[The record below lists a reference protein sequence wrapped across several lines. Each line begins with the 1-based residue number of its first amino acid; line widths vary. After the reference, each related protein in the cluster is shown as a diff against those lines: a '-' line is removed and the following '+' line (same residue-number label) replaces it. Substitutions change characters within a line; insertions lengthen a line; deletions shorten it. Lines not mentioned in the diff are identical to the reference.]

1 MNDAGTLPQHMLDIR
16 ELTAEAFAPY
26 GQVIAPLRTGGQGA
40 ETGHDPEASA
50 SQAKLV
56 LSNGEP
62 RLWIM
67 HLPHVGLGFTRIAR
81 HRRVTQCLGSLGGK
95 EWLIGVAPPGDLGDD
110 ARPRVED
117 IAAFRVPGDRLIKLH
132 VATWHA
138 GPHFVTTNAFSS
150 TSRTSTPT
158 GVIFTPCRFRSSA
171 GTACEPR
178 DDERLGST
186 HFGSR

>member
-1 MNDAGTLPQHMLDIR
+1 MNDTSTMPRQMLDIR

-40 ETGHDPEASA
+40 ETRYDPETSP
-50 SQAKLV
+50 SEAKLV
-56 LSNGEP
+56 LGNGEP

-67 HLPHVGLGFTRIAR
+67 HLPHVGLGFTRMAR

-110 ARPRVED
+110 ARPRIED

-132 VATWHA
+132 VATM
-138 GPHFVTTNAFSS
+138 TTACSS

-158 GVIFTPCRFRSSA
+158 GAIFTPCRSQSSA
-171 GTACEPR
+171 ATASEACDAEGGGGITPPR
-178 DDERLGST
+178 QP
-186 HFGSR
+186 

>member
-1 MNDAGTLPQHMLDIR
+1 MNDATALPRHMLEIR

-40 ETGHDPEASA
+40 GTSHDPEASA
-50 SQAKLV
+50 GEAKLV
-56 LSNGEP
+56 LDNGEP

-81 HRRVTQCLGSLGGK
+81 HRQVTQCLGSLGGK

-138 GPHFVTTNAFSS
+138 GPHFVGDECLFVNLENLDTNRRDFHAV
-150 TSRTSTPT
+150 PLA
-158 GVIFTPCRFRSSA
+158 VECRY
-171 GTACEPR
+171 
-178 DDERLGST
+178 RL
-186 HFGSR
+186 

>member
-1 MNDAGTLPQHMLDIR
+1 MNDVDTAPRHMLDIR

-40 ETGHDPEASA
+40 ETGYDPEASA
-50 SQAKLV
+50 SEAKLV
-56 LSNGEP
+56 LNNGEP

-110 ARPRVED
+110 AHPRVED
-117 IAAFRVPGDRLIKLH
+117 IAAFRIPGDRLIKLH

-138 GPHFVTTNAFSS
+138 GPHFVYDECLFVNLENLDTNRRDFLAV
-150 TSRTSTPT
+150 PLP
-158 GVIFTPCRFRSSA
+158 VECRY
-171 GTACEPR
+171 
-178 DDERLGST
+178 RL
-186 HFGSR
+186 